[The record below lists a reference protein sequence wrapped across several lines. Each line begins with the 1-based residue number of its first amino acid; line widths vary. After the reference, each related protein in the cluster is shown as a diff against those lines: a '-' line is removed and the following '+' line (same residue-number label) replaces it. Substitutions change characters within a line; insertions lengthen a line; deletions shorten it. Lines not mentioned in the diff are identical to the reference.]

1 MGFKIVR
8 QKGSHAHLEH
18 IIYKTRKITI
28 PKMTI
33 IDLATVE
40 TFPLYHLE
48 KASTISDNPSK
59 IKAGIPKMRKIPPN
73 IKESQ

>member
-1 MGFKIVR
+1 
-8 QKGSHAHLEH
+8 
-18 IIYKTRKITI
+18 
-28 PKMTI
+28 MTI